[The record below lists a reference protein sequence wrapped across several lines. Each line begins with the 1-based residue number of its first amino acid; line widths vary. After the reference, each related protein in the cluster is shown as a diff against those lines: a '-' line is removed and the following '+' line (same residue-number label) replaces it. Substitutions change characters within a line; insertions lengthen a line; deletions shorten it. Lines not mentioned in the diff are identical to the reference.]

1 LHRFLETFS
10 SSEMR
15 KTFLKSFL
23 LFSVLVL
30 SQISFGKEKEDQH
43 ADEGQGE
50 DLKTEIKEYIQHHLQ
65 DSHDF
70 SLFSYTKENGE
81 HVYVGFPLPVI
92 LWDDG
97 LKVFSSSKFH
107 HGETLAEV
115 DGNHYK
121 LYHSKIYKTDAEGTI
136 NYDEDHHPTNAK
148 PLDFSIT
155 KNVVM
160 IIITGLLMLWLFTSL
175 AKSYTKNNGIPTG
188 VGRFFEPIVLYI
200 RDDIARPN
208 IGEKRY
214 GKYMPFLLTIFFFI
228 WFLNMFGM
236 TPLGVNV
243 TGNIAI
249 TFALALMVF
258 LITNF
263 TGTKDY
269 WMHQFNPLGDSMP
282 WYAKIPLYIILVPIE
297 LLGLIIK
304 PFSLL
309 IRLYA
314 NMQAGHIVIMSLIGL
329 MFIFKSWLGS
339 PLSFGLAFA
348 ISLIE
353 VLVALL
359 QAYIF
364 TMLSALYFGFASE
377 EHDHGHDDEP
387 ELAHL

>member
-1 LHRFLETFS
+1 MAAVLLFGNKTLANAAEFS
-10 SSEMR
+10 SEEP
-15 KTFLKSFL
+15 
-23 LFSVLVL
+23 
-30 SQISFGKEKEDQH
+30 EK
-43 ADEGQGE
+43 
-50 DLKTEIKEYIQHHLQ
+50 DLKTEIKEYISHHLQ

-70 SLFSYTKENGE
+70 SLFSYTNEGGE
-81 HVYVGFPLPVI
+81 HVYVGAPLPVI
-92 LWDDG
+92 LWDGG
-97 LKVFSSSKFH
+97 LKVFSSSKLH
-107 HGETLAEV
+107 HGESVAEV
-115 DGNHYK
+115 DGAYYK
-121 LYHSKIYKTDAEGTI
+121 LYHGKIYKTDAEGTI
-136 NYDEDHHPTNAK
+136 NYDEEHHAINEK

-160 IIITGLLMLWLFTSL
+160 IVVTGLLMFWLFAGL
-175 AKSYTKNNGIPTG
+175 AKSYAKNNGVPTG
-188 VGRFFEPIVLYI
+188 TGRFFEPIVLYI

-214 GKYMPFLLTIFFFI
+214 KKYMPFLLTIFFFI
-228 WFLNMFGM
+228 WFLNIFGL
-236 TPLGVNV
+236 TPLGINV

-249 TFALALMVF
+249 TFSLALMTF

-282 WYAKIPLYIILVPIE
+282 WYAKIPLYIILIPIE

-314 NMQAGHIVIMSLIGL
+314 NMQAGHIVLMSLIGL

-339 PLSFGLAFA
+339 PLSFALAFA

-353 VLVALL
+353 ILVALL

-377 EHDHGHDDEP
+377 EHEHEHEGDT
-387 ELAHL
+387 ELAH

>member
-1 LHRFLETFS
+1 
-10 SSEMR
+10 MR
-15 KTFLKSFL
+15 KTFTNKFL
-23 LFSVLVL
+23 LVLVL
-30 SQISFGKEKEDQH
+30 FLGQFTFASDSDKETEEHGK
-43 ADEGQGE
+43 
-50 DLKTEIKEYIQHHLQ
+50 DLKTEIKEYITHHLQ

-70 SLFSYTKENGE
+70 SLFSYTAENGE
-81 HVYVGFPLPVI
+81 HKYIGAPLPVI
-92 LWDDG
+92 LWDEG

-115 DGNHYK
+115 DGNYYK

-136 NYDEDHHPTNAK
+136 NYDEDHHATNVK
-148 PLDFSIT
+148 PIDFSIT

-175 AKSYTKNNGIPTG
+175 AKSYAKSGSIPTG
-188 VGRFFEPIVLYI
+188 
-200 RDDIARPN
+200 A
-208 IGEKRY
+208 
-214 GKYMPFLLTIFFFI
+214 
-228 WFLNMFGM
+228 
-236 TPLGVNV
+236 
-243 TGNIAI
+243 
-249 TFALALMVF
+249 F

-269 WMHQFNPLGDSMP
+269 WKHQFDPLGDSLP
-282 WYAKIPLYIILVPIE
+282 WYGKILLYIILVPIE
-297 LLGLIIK
+297 LLGIIIK

-314 NMQAGHIVIMSLIGL
+314 NMQAGHIVLMSLIGL

-377 EHDHGHDDEP
+377 EHEHEHEA
-387 ELAHL
+387 ELSH

>member
-1 LHRFLETFS
+1 
-10 SSEMR
+10 MQ
-15 KTFLKSFL
+15 KTYFANFL
-23 LFSVLVL
+23 LATALLL
-30 SQISFGKEKEDQH
+30 SANMFGKDKEQH
-43 ADEGQGE
+43 SDEPQK
-50 DLKTEIKEYIQHHLQ
+50 DLKTEIKEYIQHHLL

-81 HVYVGFPLPVI
+81 HVYVGLPLPVI

-97 LKVFSSSKFH
+97 LKIFSSSKFH
-107 HGETLAEV
+107 HGEELAEV
-115 DGNHYK
+115 DGNYYK
-121 LYHSKIYKTDAEGTI
+121 LYHGKIYRTDAQGTI
-136 NYDEDHHPTNAK
+136 DYDAEEHPTNIK

-155 KNVVM
+155 KNVAM
-160 IIITGLLMLWLFTSL
+160 IFITGLLMFWLFTSL
-175 AKSYTKNNGIPTG
+175 ARSYAKNGGIPKG
-188 VGRFFEPIVLYI
+188 AGRFFEPIVLYI

-208 IGEKRY
+208 IGEKNYR
-214 GKYMPFLLTIFFFI
+214 KYMPFLLTVFFFI
-228 WFLNMFGM
+228 WFLNIFGL
-236 TPLGVNV
+236 TPLGINV

-249 TFALALMVF
+249 TCGLALLTF

-269 WMHQFNPLGDSMP
+269 WKHLFDPLGDTMP

-314 NMQAGHIVIMSLIGL
+314 NMQAGHIVLMSLIGL
-329 MFIFKSWLGS
+329 MFLFKSWLGS
-339 PLSFGLAFA
+339 PLSFALAFA

-353 VLVALL
+353 ILVALL

-377 EHDHGHDDEP
+377 EHDHHEHEDEP

>member
-1 LHRFLETFS
+1 
-10 SSEMR
+10 MR
-15 KTFLKSFL
+15 KPFL
-23 LFSVLVL
+23 LKILLAAVLLL
-30 SQISFGKEKEDQH
+30 SNSSFANVKEDTS
-43 ADEGQGE
+43 DEPKK
-50 DLKTEIKEYIQHHLQ
+50 DLKTEIKEYINHHLQ

-70 SLFSYTKENGE
+70 SLFSYTNDTGE
-81 HVYVGFPLPVI
+81 HVYIGSSLPVI
-92 LWDDG
+92 LWDNG

-115 DGNHYK
+115 DGNYYK
-121 LYHSKIYKTDAEGTI
+121 LYHSKIYKTNAEGAI
-136 NYDEDHHPTNAK
+136 NYDEDHHPTNTK
-148 PLDFSIT
+148 PIDFSIT

-160 IIITGLLMLWLFTSL
+160 IIVTGLLMLWLFTSL
-175 AKSYTKNNGIPTG
+175 ARSYTKNNGVPTG
-188 VGRFFEPIVLYI
+188 MGRFFEPIVLYI

-214 GKYMPFLLTIFFFI
+214 RKYMPFLLTIFFFI
-228 WFLNMFGM
+228 WFLNMFGL
-236 TPLGVNV
+236 TPLGINV

-249 TFALALMVF
+249 TFSLAIMTF
-258 LITNF
+258 FITNL

-297 LLGLIIK
+297 MLGLFIK

-314 NMQAGHIVIMSLIGL
+314 NMQAGHIVLMSLIGL

-339 PLSFGLAFA
+339 PLSFALAFA

-353 VLVALL
+353 ILVALL

-377 EHDHGHDDEP
+377 EHEHEHEEDA
-387 ELAHL
+387 ELAHS

>member
-1 LHRFLETFS
+1 
-10 SSEMR
+10 MR
-15 KTFLKSFL
+15 KTFFTKFLLVPTLLLGQLSFASEKDTEAEENGKSLKS
-23 LFSVLVL
+23 
-30 SQISFGKEKEDQH
+30 
-43 ADEGQGE
+43 
-50 DLKTEIKEYIQHHLQ
+50 EIKEYISHHLQ
-65 DSHDF
+65 DAHDF

-81 HVYVGFPLPVI
+81 HKYVGFPLPVI
-92 LWDDG
+92 LWDEG

-115 DGNHYK
+115 DGNFYK
-121 LYHSKIYKTDAEGTI
+121 LYHSKIYRTDAEGTI
-136 NYDEDHHPTNAK
+136 NYDRDHHPTNVK

-160 IIITGLLMLWLFTSL
+160 IIITGALMLWLFTSL
-175 AKSYTKNNGIPTG
+175 ARSYAKNNGVPTG
-188 VGRFFEPIVLYI
+188 AGRFFEPIVLYI

-214 GKYMPFLLTIFFFI
+214 KKYMPFLLTIFFFI

-297 LLGLIIK
+297 ILGLFIK

-314 NMQAGHIVIMSLIGL
+314 NMQAGHIVLMSLIGL
-329 MFIFKSWLGS
+329 MFIFKSWIGS

-353 VLVALL
+353 ILVALL